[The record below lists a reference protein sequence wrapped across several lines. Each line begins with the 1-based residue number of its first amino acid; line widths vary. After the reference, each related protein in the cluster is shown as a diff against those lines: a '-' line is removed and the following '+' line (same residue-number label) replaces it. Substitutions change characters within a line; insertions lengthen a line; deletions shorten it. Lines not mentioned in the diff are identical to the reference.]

1 MVTQLTSEPQ
11 MPSTPDTFEPAR
23 GTPTWMLEELKK
35 ILPEAQILH
44 SPIDLIAFA
53 SDASFYRLIPKAVIF
68 PKTLTEIQSLFQYSQ
83 KRGIPMTFRAG
94 GTSLAGQA
102 LTDGILVEIKR
113 FWQGMQVEDEGKKV
127 RVQPGIIG
135 GHVNLLLQ
143 PYGSKI
149 GPDPA
154 SINACTMG
162 GILAN
167 NSSGMCCG
175 VAQNA
180 YHTLD
185 SMTFVLPSGT
195 VINTADPNAEQRF
208 QQLEPKLTAGLLTL
222 RQQIL
227 ANEQLTQR
235 IRAKYRLKN
244 TTGYALNAFIDFET
258 PLEIFQHLLI
268 GSEGTLAFIAEAVL
282 NTVPFLAHKYTGLLI
297 FPTIHAAC
305 EAIAP
310 FRDAGAKAIELMD
323 GAALRSVENQK
334 GVPPVLKTLPDEA
347 TGLLVEFQ
355 GENAAEIPQMKESAL
370 NIAKSLKLLAPA
382 EFTAERQKQAEL
394 WNIRQGMYPSVGAV
408 RKSGT
413 SAIIEDVAFPL
424 ANLAAATVDLT
435 KLFKKHG
442 YDNAIIWGHAKD
454 GNLHFVLTQSFQNEA
469 AIAQYQGLIEDVVE
483 LVVKKYDGAL
493 KAEHGT
499 GRNMAPFVEAEWG
512 GEALE
517 IMKQL
522 KTLVDPL
529 CLLNPGV
536 IVNPDPQCY
545 LQDLKTTPT
554 IEEIGDKCIECG
566 YCEHLCPS
574 RELTLTP
581 RQRIVV
587 RREMARQELHGGN
600 SALLKELQKDYTY
613 KGLDTCAGDGMCA
626 TACPVQINTGEFMR
640 QIRHRNNSPLV
651 EKIAKQAAVNLA
663 VIEKISRFGLSAAH
677 LVQNTWGAGVMIGIT
692 GLIRQLIGNQFPLWS
707 PEVPLPSGKLPTTDS
722 QTAKALFLPS
732 CMTRICGQIPHE
744 PSDKSLQEALVE
756 LGSRAGFPV
765 HIPDDVSGNCC
776 GLVFEAKGFVD
787 AQAFSANQTVER
799 CWQWTAQGKLPV
811 VMDASA
817 CAQFLRHC
825 RHLLTPENQEKF
837 DQLHCYDSI
846 DFIYEYILPK
856 LSIEP
861 KIPAAVIHP
870 MCSMRKMGLT
880 AQLTEIVQK
889 VADEVIIPP
898 HAGCCGFAGDRG
910 LLFPE
915 LTASATQHE
924 AADIE
929 GKTYSAYVSSNRMCE
944 VGMTRAT
951 GKIYRS
957 YIHLLEEAT
966 REEKNPGK

>member
-143 PYGSKI
+143 PYGRKI

-413 SAIIEDVAFPL
+413 SAIIEDVAFP
-424 ANLAAATVDLT
+424 TPFGFH
-435 KLFKKHG
+435 KR
-442 YDNAIIWGHAKD
+442 GHI
-454 GNLHFVLTQSFQNEA
+454 TS
-469 AIAQYQGLIEDVVE
+469 
-483 LVVKKYDGAL
+483 GA
-493 KAEHGT
+493 
-499 GRNMAPFVEAEWG
+499 MF
-512 GEALE
+512 
-517 IMKQL
+517 
-522 KTLVDPL
+522 
-529 CLLNPGV
+529 CL
-536 IVNPDPQCY
+536 
-545 LQDLKTTPT
+545 
-554 IEEIGDKCIECG
+554 
-566 YCEHLCPS
+566 
-574 RELTLTP
+574 
-581 RQRIVV
+581 
-587 RREMARQELHGGN
+587 
-600 SALLKELQKDYTY
+600 
-613 KGLDTCAGDGMCA
+613 
-626 TACPVQINTGEFMR
+626 
-640 QIRHRNNSPLV
+640 
-651 EKIAKQAAVNLA
+651 
-663 VIEKISRFGLSAAH
+663 
-677 LVQNTWGAGVMIGIT
+677 
-692 GLIRQLIGNQFPLWS
+692 
-707 PEVPLPSGKLPTTDS
+707 
-722 QTAKALFLPS
+722 
-732 CMTRICGQIPHE
+732 
-744 PSDKSLQEALVE
+744 
-756 LGSRAGFPV
+756 
-765 HIPDDVSGNCC
+765 
-776 GLVFEAKGFVD
+776 
-787 AQAFSANQTVER
+787 
-799 CWQWTAQGKLPV
+799 
-811 VMDASA
+811 
-817 CAQFLRHC
+817 
-825 RHLLTPENQEKF
+825 
-837 DQLHCYDSI
+837 
-846 DFIYEYILPK
+846 
-856 LSIEP
+856 
-861 KIPAAVIHP
+861 
-870 MCSMRKMGLT
+870 
-880 AQLTEIVQK
+880 
-889 VADEVIIPP
+889 
-898 HAGCCGFAGDRG
+898 
-910 LLFPE
+910 
-915 LTASATQHE
+915 
-924 AADIE
+924 
-929 GKTYSAYVSSNRMCE
+929 
-944 VGMTRAT
+944 
-951 GKIYRS
+951 
-957 YIHLLEEAT
+957 
-966 REEKNPGK
+966 